1 MLILSWL
8 GNWIIGGGLAS
19 ITKQLSEAYREHK
32 NAETEQERIAANE
45 RIKVLEAQRDVLVA
59 ETANGGFA
67 SWIRPLFA
75 LPFVIYIWVLVV
87 YDKIICNWA
96 GWSCATDPLGDNL
109 TDIMMIVIGA
119 YFIGRSAE
127 KITRIARR

>member
-1 MLILSWL
+1 MFIFAWL
-8 GNWIIGGGLAS
+8 AKIGIGTIAGQIA
-19 ITKQLSEAYREHK
+19 EAYAQRQ
-32 NAETEQERIAANE
+32 NAETAQQRIAAEE
-45 RIKVLEAQRDVLVA
+45 RIKTLEAQRDVLVA
-59 ETANGGFA
+59 ETANGGLS

-87 YDKIICNWA
+87 WDKLICNWA

-127 KITRIARR
+127 KVTRIAKR